1 MQGKPAQEGEAIQDH
16 GILGNGS
23 DTGLVDLLIQI
34 HAGLVSRTQI
44 DSELQSIDGDI
55 HCLDRLSSQEAR
67 QRRQSLKLPRSD
79 LVALVHRLGLKH
91 LLDRFYDVRLV
102 LFHAQRANLKDNH
115 ITVLVDDQSG

>member
-44 DSELQSIDGDI
+44 DSELQSIDGDFY
-55 HCLDRLSSQEAR
+55 CLNRLS
-67 QRRQSLKLPRSD
+67 
-79 LVALVHRLGLKH
+79 G
-91 LLDRFYDVRLV
+91 
-102 LFHAQRANLKDNH
+102 
-115 ITVLVDDQSG
+115 